1 MSPVSMGSE
10 YLKIKTP
17 NHMKY
22 TLIGICLFLAACG
35 GSELASDEI
44 YGAHLEAVDV
54 IPVEAV
60 LAEPRHYADNE
71 VAVAGTVHEVCQMDG
86 CWLML
91 RGLDT
96 GDGLRVHVE
105 QTEAGEYA
113 YTVPTDISGRYAVAV
128 GSLTIPEAEDEAHY
142 QEDAPG
148 AAPMLSMVATGVRIS
163 PEESI

>member
-1 MSPVSMGSE
+1 
-10 YLKIKTP
+10 
-17 NHMKY
+17 MKH
-22 TLIGICLFLAACG
+22 TLIGICLLLIACG
-35 GSELASDEI
+35 RSELASDEI
-44 YGAHLEAVDV
+44 YGAQHEAADV

-60 LAEPRHYADNE
+60 LAEPQYYTDNE
-71 VAVAGTVHEVCQMDG
+71 IAVAGTVHEVCQMEG

-96 GDGLRVHVE
+96 GEGLRVHVE
-105 QTEAGEYA
+105 RTETDEYVF
-113 YTVPTDISGRYAVAV
+113 TVPTDISGRYAVAV
-128 GSLTIPEAEDEAHY
+128 GTLTIPEVEEEAHY

>member
-1 MSPVSMGSE
+1 
-10 YLKIKTP
+10 
-17 NHMKY
+17 MKY
-22 TLIGICLFLAACG
+22 TLIGICLLLAACG
-35 GSELASDEI
+35 GSELASDDI
-44 YGAHLEAVDV
+44 YGTQHETVDV

-91 RGLDT
+91 RGQDT
-96 GDGLRVHVE
+96 GEGLRVHVE
-105 QTEAGEYA
+105 QTEAGEYTF
-113 YTVPTDISGRYAVAV
+113 TVPTDISGRYAVAV
-128 GSLTIPEAEDEAHY
+128 GNLTIPEAEKEAHY

-148 AAPMLSMVATGVRIS
+148 AVPMLSMIATGVRIS

>member
-1 MSPVSMGSE
+1 
-10 YLKIKTP
+10 
-17 NHMKY
+17 MKY
-22 TLIGICLFLAACG
+22 TLIGICLLLIACG

-44 YGAHLEAVDV
+44 YGAQDEAVDV

-60 LAEPRHYADNE
+60 LAEPQHYMGDE
-71 VAVAGTVHEVCQMDG
+71 IAVAGTVHEVCQMKG

-96 GDGLRVHVE
+96 GEGLRVHVE
-105 QTEAGEYA
+105 RTETGEYA
-113 YTVPTDISGRYAVAV
+113 FTVPSDISGRYAVAV
-128 GSLTIPEAEDEAHY
+128 GTITTPEAEEEAHY

-148 AAPMLSMVATGVRIS
+148 TVPVLSMVAVGVRTS

>member
-1 MSPVSMGSE
+1 MPE
-10 YLKIKTP
+10 NKEQY
-17 NHMKY
+17 HMKY
-22 TLIGICLFLAACG
+22 TLIGICLLLISCG

-44 YGAHLEAVDV
+44 YGEQREGVDV

-60 LAEPRHYADNE
+60 LAEPQHYAENE
-71 VAVAGTVHEVCQMDG
+71 IAVAGTVHEVCQMDG

-96 GDGLRVHVE
+96 GKGLRVHAE
-105 QTEAGEYA
+105 QTESGEYA
-113 YTVPTDISGRYAVAV
+113 FTVPTDISGRYAVAV
-128 GSLTIPEAEDEAHY
+128 GTLKIPDMEEEEHY

-148 AAPMLSMVATGVRIS
+148 PVPVLSMIAAGVRIS

>member
-1 MSPVSMGSE
+1 
-10 YLKIKTP
+10 
-17 NHMKY
+17 MKY
-22 TLIGICLFLAACG
+22 TLIGFCLLLISCG

-44 YGAHLEAVDV
+44 YGVQHEAVDV

-60 LAEPRHYADNE
+60 LAEPHNYADNE

-96 GDGLRVHVE
+96 GEGLRVHAK
-105 QTEAGEYA
+105 QTETGEYA
-113 YTVPTDISGRYAVAV
+113 FTVPTEISGRYAVAV
-128 GSLTIPEAEDEAHY
+128 GMLTIPDMEEEEHY

-148 AAPMLSMVATGVRIS
+148 HVPVLSMIAAGVRIS